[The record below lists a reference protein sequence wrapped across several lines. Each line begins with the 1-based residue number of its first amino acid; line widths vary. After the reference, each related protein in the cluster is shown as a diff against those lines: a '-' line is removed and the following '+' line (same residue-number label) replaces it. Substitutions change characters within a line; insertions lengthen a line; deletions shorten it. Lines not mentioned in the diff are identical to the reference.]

1 MSSDWRDYLIS
12 ADGTHHVCNGRPAYA
27 ARFLDV
33 LKFHAPGLA
42 PVLDDSGAYH
52 ITPDGLPAYEV
63 RHVRTFGF
71 YEGRA
76 AVHSTDGW
84 FHILPGGRPLYPQRC
99 EWCGNFQEGRCP
111 VRLPD
116 GRYFHIGEDGTP
128 AYSERHRRIGRVT
141 FGCRRSGEMSG

>member
-52 ITPDGLPAYEV
+52 ITPAGLPVYDA

-76 AVHSTDGW
+76 AVHSADGW
-84 FHILPGGRPLYPQRC
+84 FH
-99 EWCGNFQEGRCP
+99 
-111 VRLPD
+111 VLPD
-116 GRYFHIGEDGTP
+116 GGLLLPGTVCLVWQFP
-128 AYSERHRRIGRVT
+128 GGPLPRAPP
-141 FGCRRSGEMSG
+141 